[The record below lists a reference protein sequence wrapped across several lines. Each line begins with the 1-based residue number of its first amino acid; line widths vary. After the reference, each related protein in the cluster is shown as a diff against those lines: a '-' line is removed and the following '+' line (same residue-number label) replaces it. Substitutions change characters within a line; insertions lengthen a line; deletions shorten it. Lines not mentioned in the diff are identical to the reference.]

1 MTKSAG
7 ELAAGRVWLAGAG
20 PGDPGLITVRAAE
33 VLGQADQVLYDG
45 LVNPLLLRL
54 ARGRC
59 ERTSRI
65 RREGAAIVPQEEI
78 NRRLIEAARQ
88 GLNVVRLKGGDPC
101 IFGRGGE
108 EAEALRQAGI
118 AFEIIPGI
126 TAATAAAEYA
136 GISFTDRHASSA
148 VAFVTAHEDPL
159 REGSRLCFRALAQF
173 PGTLVF
179 YMGLNRVSELCLRLQ
194 EHGLAGETAAAVI
207 CRATLPSQQLV
218 TGTLGTLPD
227 LVAAAGL
234 QPPSLVVVGDCVQ
247 QRRGLSWYEQLPLFG
262 LSIGV
267 PRAEDQ
273 ASGVLEQIVRGGG
286 EPVPMPLLAIEPIG
300 EAEAERVR
308 GRLAD
313 LTGVDWLI
321 FTSGNGVREFFRHL
335 RLAGRDVRAL
345 GGVRVACVG
354 SSTAASLA
362 ERGVV
367 ADLVPEKFR
376 AESLVEALAGQV
388 SGRRVVWVRGSRGR
402 DVLPVQLSA
411 AGAEVEQLVVYRNED
426 AAGLSAEVLERVRG
440 GRLDW
445 ICLSSPAMARRL
457 AELLRE
463 AGLWPLP
470 GTTRLATISQLT
482 TAAAAESG
490 LEVAAEA
497 VESTWQGLLAA
508 LHFVNSSS
516 NSA

>member
-1 MTKSAG
+1 MTNLEG
-7 ELAAGRVWLAGAG
+7 EQQIGRVWLAGAG

-33 VLGQADQVLYDG
+33 VLRQADLVLYDG

-54 ARGRC
+54 ASGRC

-65 RREGAAIVPQEEI
+65 RREGAVIVSQEEI

-126 TAATAAAEYA
+126 TAATAAAEYS
-136 GISFTDRHASSA
+136 GISFTDRHAASA

-159 REGSRLCFRALAQF
+159 REGTRLCFRALAQF

-179 YMGLNRVSELCLRLQ
+179 YMGLSRLAELCSRLQ
-194 EHGLAGETAAAVI
+194 ENGLAGTTPAAVI
-207 CRATLPSQQLV
+207 CRATLPTQQLL
-218 TGTLGTLPD
+218 TGTLSTLAG
-227 LVAAAGL
+227 LAEEAGL
-234 QPPSLVVVGDCVQ
+234 QPPSLVVVGECVN

-267 PRAEDQ
+267 PRAEEQ
-273 ASGVLEQIVRGGG
+273 AGDVLEQIVRGGG
-286 EPVPMPLLAIEPIG
+286 EPVLMPLLEIQPAG
-300 EAEAERVR
+300 AEESERIQR
-308 GRLAD
+308 RLAD
-313 LTGVDWLI
+313 LSDVDWLI
-321 FTSGNGVREFFRHL
+321 FTSANGVREFFRQL

-345 GGVRVACVG
+345 GGVRAACVG
-354 SSTAASLA
+354 RSTAACLE
-362 ERGVV
+362 ERGIV
-367 ADLVPEKFR
+367 ADLVPETFR
-376 AESLVEALAGQV
+376 AESLAEALV
-388 SGRRVVWVRGSRGR
+388 SEVAGRRVLWVRGSRGR

-411 AGAEVEQLVVYRNED
+411 AGAVVEQMVVYRNED
-426 AAGLSAEVLERVRG
+426 AAGLGSEIWERIRG

-470 GTTRLATISQLT
+470 ETTRLASISRLT
-482 TAAAAESG
+482 TGAAADCGMVITVEAEEATWRG
-490 LEVAAEA
+490 LMGA
-497 VESTWQGLLAA
+497 VGCFASRLVLE
-508 LHFVNSSS
+508 
-516 NSA
+516 

>member
-1 MTKSAG
+1 
-7 ELAAGRVWLAGAG
+7 
-20 PGDPGLITVRAAE
+20 
-33 VLGQADQVLYDG
+33 
-45 LVNPLLLRL
+45 
-54 ARGRC
+54 
-59 ERTSRI
+59 
-65 RREGAAIVPQEEI
+65 
-78 NRRLIEAARQ
+78 
-88 GLNVVRLKGGDPC
+88 
-101 IFGRGGE
+101 
-108 EAEALRQAGI
+108 
-118 AFEIIPGI
+118 
-126 TAATAAAEYA
+126 
-136 GISFTDRHASSA
+136 
-148 VAFVTAHEDPL
+148 
-159 REGSRLCFRALAQF
+159 
-173 PGTLVF
+173 
-179 YMGLNRVSELCLRLQ
+179 
-194 EHGLAGETAAAVI
+194 
-207 CRATLPSQQLV
+207 
-218 TGTLGTLPD
+218 
-227 LVAAAGL
+227 
-234 QPPSLVVVGDCVQ
+234 
-247 QRRGLSWYEQLPLFG
+247 LFG

-445 ICLSSPAMARRL
+445 ICLSSPAMAKRL

-482 TAAAAESG
+482 TAAAVESG